1 MLHEGARERLL
12 AGPRG
17 LPACDD
23 EPLLAAL
30 IAVGE
35 LLCAESRV
43 LEVDLNPVIAAG
55 PRAVAV
61 DALVIVG
68 DHV

>member
-1 MLHEGARERLL
+1 MLREGARQRLL

-23 EPLLAAL
+23 APLAA
-30 IAVGE
+30 IVTAVSA
-35 LLCAESRV
+35 LMCAEPRV
-43 LEVDLNPVIAAG
+43 REIDLNPVIAAG

-68 DHV
+68 EEP